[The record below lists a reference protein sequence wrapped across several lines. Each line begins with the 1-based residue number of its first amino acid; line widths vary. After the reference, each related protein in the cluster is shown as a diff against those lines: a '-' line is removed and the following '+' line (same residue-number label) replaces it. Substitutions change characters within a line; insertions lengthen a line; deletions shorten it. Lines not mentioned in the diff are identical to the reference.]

1 MGSVCV
7 WKSWNIEHRVH
18 SHTDTHDVS
27 SPSAPPA
34 PPAPTR
40 APPERWELAGQAT
53 KAAEHGEQRGD
64 GVAAVDPGD
73 PTRGGGAANRLNTRH
88 NSQSKCGARRNACG
102 SAAQAARATVQSIG
116 AAGLGVLQTT
126 VQLGAG
132 GARTAPPLRT
142 ATEAVGREGLPP
154 QAPATTPPPTAHP
167 RRHSAHSSHMSLAQP
182 QRQMWVRMMTGRSAG
197 RRRISPGTRCDSVCA
212 PTLDAPIATTACDD
226 ERSVSASWLER
237 TDRGRATL
245 SSEIRGAASGG
256 YARRSGGIS
265 LDNPHPVPTNAAPP
279 KQRCGRT
286 LGHRSASTSA
296 ARSPRHRSRH
306 ASVSACRSP
315 RSPSAT
321 ATGSAGPAGS
331 FRPPA
336 ARQSAA
342 RPASPTPVTNAAVEG
357 SRSSGAGAPR
367 ALRARSVP
375 ATARID
381 RAVPARWPRAALAA
395 LLALPQRVGAVPG
408 GAGSRLEDGATLSSS
423 VTADAGEAAR
433 AAQPAPGGLA
443 AAPPTATRAGGLSRT
458 GYAVVFAPISSSLG
472 PREIGRA
479 KVSRA
484 RACMNSSLGPAG
496 AELPPVIDGQQRRT
510 GRAPP
515 PRRGPTGR

>member
-1 MGSVCV
+1 MTLGTRWATGSVCV
-7 WKSWNIEHRVH
+7 WKAWNIEHRVH

-102 SAAQAARATVQSIG
+102 SAAQAARATAQSIG

-154 QAPATTPPPTAHP
+154 QAPATTPPPAAHP

-245 SSEIRGAASGG
+245 SSEIRGASVGRVCQAQRRNL
-256 YARRSGGIS
+256 ARQPPPR
-265 LDNPHPVPTNAAPP
+265 PHQRRPAKAALWTHLGAPE
-279 KQRCGRT
+279 RT
-286 LGHRSASTSA
+286 TSA
-296 ARSPRHRSRH
+296 AGSPRSRSRRAA
-306 ASVSACRSP
+306 ASTCRSP
-315 RSPSAT
+315 WSPSAT
-321 ATGSAGPAGS
+321 AAGSAGPAGS
-331 FRPPA
+331 FWPPA

-342 RPASPTPVTNAAVEG
+342 RPPAQRPSRTP
-357 SRSSGAGAPR
+357 P
-367 ALRARSVP
+367 LRA
-375 ATARID
+375 AA
-381 RAVPARWPRAALAA
+381 AAEPAR
-395 LLALPQRVGAVPG
+395 PG
-408 GAGSRLEDGATLSSS
+408 RS
-423 VTADAGEAAR
+423 
-433 AAQPAPGGLA
+433 GLA
-443 AAPPTATRAGGLSRT
+443 P
-458 GYAVVFAPISSSLG
+458 Y
-472 PREIGRA
+472 
-479 KVSRA
+479 
-484 RACMNSSLGPAG
+484 
-496 AELPPVIDGQQRRT
+496 
-510 GRAPP
+510 PP
-515 PRRGPTGR
+515 PSV